1 MENFQLLLTD
11 FHYSINAMKSKLIMN
26 QDKDNYN
33 KKYYIFENN
42 LITFLPIYNEE
53 SLEHDERSR
62 EYETFTVAALEF
74 FP

>member
-42 LITFLPIYNEE
+42 LITFLMSADIQ
-53 SLEHDERSR
+53 RRKFGTRRTFSR
-62 EYETFTVAALEF
+62 I
-74 FP
+74 